1 VNDVYLKN
9 HVVKGLYDKV
19 DLVRFVCSCIS
30 LSGPFSLLR
39 GP

>member
-1 VNDVYLKN
+1 MYASQR
-9 HVVKGLYDKV
+9 VVQGLYDRA

-39 GP
+39 VLK